1 MKPAIE
7 VAGIGRSFGRGGTEV
22 TVLRDVTFTVAPG
35 EIVALLGGNG
45 AGKTTLLRILSTVL
59 TPDRG
64 TARIQGFEVV
74 SQARQ
79 ARGAL
84 GVSFGGDRGLYG
96 RLNARDN
103 LRYFG
108 TLRELGGRGLT
119 ARIAEVLE
127 QVHLTE
133 VADRRVETYSKGM
146 RQRLHLAIGLLGRPS
161 VLMLD
166 EPTVGL
172 DPYEAQSLRDTV
184 LALRGEGVAVLLTSH
199 YLLDVERL
207 AQRVVLLR
215 EGTVQH
221 ESELGEFISLADHVA
236 TILVRGEGPLP
247 DLSASP
253 LVDIRVR
260 HEVDNWEAALRLREW
275 DADVFTEIGR
285 LFGGLTV
292 REVRVEDMRL
302 EEAFAR
308 LAGGSAAEAPVIG
321 RSA

>member
-1 MKPAIE
+1 MRPAIE
-7 VAGIGRSFGRGGTEV
+7 VNGIGRSFGRAGAEV

-64 TARIQGFEVV
+64 AARIQGFDVV
-74 SQARQ
+74 AQARQ

-96 RLNARDN
+96 RLSAREN

-108 TLRELGGRGLT
+108 TLCELGGRTLT

-133 VADRRVETYSKGM
+133 VAGRRVETYSKGM

-184 LALRGEGVAVLLTSH
+184 LALRDEGVAVLLTSH

-221 ESELGEFISLADHVA
+221 ESELGEFVSLAEHVA
-236 TILVRGEGPLP
+236 TIVVRGEGPLP
-247 DLSASP
+247 DLSASR
-253 LVDIRVR
+253 LVDTAVR
-260 HEVDNWEAALRLREW
+260 READGWEVALRLPEW

-285 LFGGLTV
+285 LFGGVTV
-292 REVRVEDMRL
+292 REVRVDDMRL

-308 LAGGSAAEAPVIG
+308 LTGGTPVGARTSG
-321 RSA
+321 RPA